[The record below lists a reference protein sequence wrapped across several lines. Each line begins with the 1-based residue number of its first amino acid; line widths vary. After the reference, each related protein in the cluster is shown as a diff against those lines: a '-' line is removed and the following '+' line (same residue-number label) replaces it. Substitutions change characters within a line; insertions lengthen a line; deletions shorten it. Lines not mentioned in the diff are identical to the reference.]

1 MALVQ
6 RQMLTIEMA
15 EEYTGYPAAMLRNAV
30 RRGEL
35 QGERPGRSPKS
46 RLYFER
52 AELERWVTAAQ
63 ESA

>member
-15 EEYTGYPAAMLRNAV
+15 EEFTGYPASMLRNAV

-35 QGERPGRSPKS
+35 RGERPGKSPKS

-52 AELERWVTAAQ
+52 AELERWITSAQ